1 MEESMFNDIV
11 KKLIEEKEFEDV
23 YLVYLIKK
31 LREIYT
37 PTNVVKI
44 TLLKN
49 LNKRTSLKKGNLQRS
64 MSLGE
69 TGGDQD
75 ALAVF
80 YPSICK
86 SEEISTVLD
95 KLSVVDSHI
104 NHIDIL
110 TIFGD
115 QYKLQELINEQK
127 MREELVVDVYAIGS
141 TPYLESYEVNVQLAN
156 KLFYSEFKNK

>member
-1 MEESMFNDIV
+1 MEESMFNSIV
-11 KKLIEEKEFEDV
+11 KKLIEETEFEDV
-23 YLVYLIKK
+23 YLIYLIKK
-31 LREIYT
+31 LREIYS

-44 TLLKN
+44 TLLQN
-49 LNKRTSLKKGNLQRS
+49 LNKRTSLKKGTLQRS
-64 MSLGE
+64 SSLGE
-69 TGGDQD
+69 VGSTMD

-86 SEEISTVLD
+86 QEEIGTVLD
-95 KLSVVDSHI
+95 KLSLVDHHI

-115 QYKLQELINEQK
+115 QNKLQELINEQK
-127 MREELVVDVYAIGS
+127 LREDLVVDVYAIGS
-141 TPYLESYEVNVQLAN
+141 TPYLESYEVNIKLAN